1 MVATVTALRK
11 PAEPE
16 TPIRPYAVQDDA
28 TVRVVCPKSGRVDL
42 IYHLTPLEAI
52 ALGEEVVRAAHRALC
67 YGGK

>member
-28 TVRVVCPKSGRVDL
+28 TVRVVCPKSGQSDR
-42 IYHLTPLEAI
+42 IYHLTPLEALVF
-52 ALGEEVVRAAHRALC
+52 AEEVLRAGNRALC
-67 YGGK
+67 MKG